1 MNRNN
6 LYRKFENTFNREFID
21 EIIEK
26 FIFTKNQ
33 LFEDRNL
40 ESVIDRYLSFES
52 EKIRNQRRINDT
64 QNEINRLRNG
74 QKELLNYSVI
84 KLRKENKLVSWLKN
98 LDVRILYKLNNL
110 LDIRNEFELVDNF
123 KFNESK
129 KERGIRM

>member
-21 EIIEK
+21 EISEI
-26 FIFTKNQ
+26 FIFTKKQ

-52 EKIRNQRRINDT
+52 EKIRNQKIINNT
-64 QNEINRLRNG
+64 QSEINRLNHN

-84 KLRKENKLVSWLKN
+84 KLRKENKLISWLKN
-98 LDVRILYKLNNL
+98 LDVRILYKMNSL

>member
-21 EIIEK
+21 EVIEK

-52 EKIRNQRRINDT
+52 EKIRNQKRINDT